1 MSAAH
6 KLCLYCITLHEQEVD
21 FTAFFE
27 ALKQLALTMDIEF
40 DRFQVL
46 IDINYYRDHHSFRVS
61 LFLLKQNDTKNIKK
75 SLKFEQKN
83 IPPTP
88 P

>member
-27 ALKQLALTMDIEF
+27 ALKQLAITMDIEF
-40 DRFQVL
+40 DRFEVL
-46 IDINYYRDHHSFRVS
+46 ININYYRDHHSFSVS
-61 LFLLKQNDTKNIKK
+61 FFLLKKRHQKYQT
-75 SLKFEQKN
+75 KFEVWTK
-83 IPPTP
+83 
-88 P
+88 